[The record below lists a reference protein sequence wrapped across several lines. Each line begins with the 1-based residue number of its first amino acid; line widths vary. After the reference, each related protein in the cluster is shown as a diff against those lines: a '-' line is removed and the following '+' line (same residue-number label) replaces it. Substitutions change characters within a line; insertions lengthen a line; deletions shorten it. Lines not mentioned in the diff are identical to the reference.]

1 MAKLVFWIAV
11 WDADFSR
18 WHPLGCRPRFELTA
32 DLIPV
37 EALGRLGLSCC
48 DVGIV
53 RCGQSW
59 DDAVRAFAAL
69 PRPHGIV
76 VPTVH

>member
-1 MAKLVFWIAV
+1 MAKLVFWVAV
-11 WDADFSR
+11 WDADFLR

-32 DLIPV
+32 DLIPAL
-37 EALGRLGLSCC
+37 ALGRLGLCC

-53 RCGQSW
+53 RCSESR

-69 PRPHGIV
+69 PPPHGVV